1 MIASR
6 ADWPVDRWLQGLRDD
21 QALRSREGPSEIDRK
36 ILSCAEAVRA
46 RTVWLEY
53 RDRRSRHDRAVRS
66 RRAWPATRSL
76 SRLPFFVFLAI
87 AVVCAACGQTG
98 PLTLERPVD
107 AAPAPAAESAVVEP
121 DEPAEPDDRE
131 TDGGAGDDPGDAGA
145 R

>member
-1 MIASR
+1 MG
-6 ADWPVDRWLQGLRDD
+6 WPVDRWLEGLRND
-21 QALRSREGPSEIDRK
+21 QALRAGQGPSEIDRK

-46 RTVWLEY
+46 RTVWPEY
-53 RDRRSRHDRAVRS
+53 RDRRSRHDGGVRA

-76 SRLPFFVFLAI
+76 SRLPLIVVLAI

-98 PLTLERPVD
+98 PLTLDRPVD

-121 DEPAEPDDRE
+121 DEPDEPDERE